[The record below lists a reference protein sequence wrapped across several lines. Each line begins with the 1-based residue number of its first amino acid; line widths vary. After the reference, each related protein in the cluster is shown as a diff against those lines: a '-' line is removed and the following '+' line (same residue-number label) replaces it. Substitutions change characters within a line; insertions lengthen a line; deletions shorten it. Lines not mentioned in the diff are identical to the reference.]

1 MTGLSRLA
9 RKLPPQENAPD
20 LLCDT
25 GAGPAY
31 ISASMAIQDSIVRL
45 KHLIPLLREAAAPV
59 DWDTLYEAL
68 LPRVYNFFLYRVGDV
83 AQAEDLT
90 SATFEKAWR
99 ARHQY
104 RHDRAGFS
112 TWLFSIARNVAT
124 DHFRRR
130 RVELSL
136 DDAHAVP
143 DDTARLPDRV
153 AEDRDARARLATLL
167 ARLPARER
175 DLLALKY
182 GAGMTNREIARQT
195 GLTESNVGTI
205 ISRTVQALRRQ
216 WEVANQ

>member
-1 MTGLSRLA
+1 MRL
-9 RKLPPQENAPD
+9 R
-20 LLCDT
+20 
-25 GAGPAY
+25 
-31 ISASMAIQDSIVRL
+31 R
-45 KHLIPLLREAAAPV
+45 LIPWIESALPREAAAPL
-59 DWDTLYEAL
+59 DWDAMYEAL
-68 LPRVYNFFLYRVGDV
+68 LPRVYSFFMYRVGDV

-90 SATFEKAWR
+90 STTFEKAWR
-99 ARHQY
+99 ARDRYQ
-104 RHDRAGFS
+104 HDRAAFS

-124 DHFRRR
+124 DYFRRR

-136 DDAHAVP
+136 DEVHGAP
-143 DDTARLPDRV
+143 DDAARLPERV
-153 AEDRDARARLATLL
+153 AEDHDERARLASLL

-216 WEVANQ
+216 WESADQ

>member
-1 MTGLSRLA
+1 
-9 RKLPPQENAPD
+9 
-20 LLCDT
+20 
-25 GAGPAY
+25 
-31 ISASMAIQDSIVRL
+31 MAIQDGIVRL
-45 KHLIPLLREAAAPV
+45 RRLISSPREAAAPP
-59 DWDTLYEAL
+59 DWDAQYEAL

-90 SATFEKAWR
+90 STTFEKAWR
-99 ARHQY
+99 ARDQY
-104 RHDRAGFS
+104 RHDRAGFA

-124 DHFRRR
+124 DYFRRR

-136 DDAHAVP
+136 DDARDRP

-153 AEDRDARARLATLL
+153 AEERDERARLASLL

-182 GAGMTNREIARQT
+182 GAGMTNRDIARQT

-205 ISRTVQALRRQ
+205 ISRAVQALRRQ
-216 WEVANQ
+216 WESEEE